1 MTAAPG
7 RPPKVWFVTGA
18 SRGLGRAWTE
28 AALERGD
35 QVAATARD
43 IDSLDALAV
52 RFPDTVHLLKLD
64 VTDRPSVDRAVAA
77 AVAHFGRLDV
87 VVNNAG
93 YGLVGAVEET
103 TVEQAR
109 ALFDTNLFGA
119 LGVTQAVLPQLRAQR
134 AGHLLQVSSLSGV
147 VAFPMMGLYQ
157 ASKWALEGMSETLAA
172 EVAGFGIHVTIVEPG
187 AFRTDFAGESSEH
200 TRADPAYAA
209 VRASQEGHA
218 GGYHSGHPS
227 SSARL
232 LFEAVDS
239 ATPPLRLMMGRS
251 AWPVTRAAYAARIAE
266 WEAWAER
273 GYAAGG
279 PD

>member
-1 MTAAPG
+1 MTAAP
-7 RPPKVWFVTGA
+7 RRSPKVWFVTGA

-35 QVAATARD
+35 LVAATARRPERLKD
-43 IDSLDALAV
+43 LM
-52 RFPDTVHLLKLD
+52 RRYPDTALLLELD
-64 VTDRPSVDRAVAA
+64 VTDRASVDRAVAA
-77 AVAHFGRLDV
+77 AIARFGRLDI

-103 TVEQAR
+103 TDDEAR

-119 LGVTQAVLPQLRAQR
+119 LHVTQAVLPQLRAQR

-147 VAFPMMGLYQ
+147 VTFPMMGLYQ

-172 EVAGFGIHVTIVEPG
+172 EVADFGIHVTIVEPG
-187 AFRTDFAGESSEH
+187 SFRTDFAGESSKH

-218 GGYHSGHPS
+218 GGYHSGHPAA
-227 SSARL
+227 SAEL
-232 LFEAVDS
+232 LFEVVDADS
-239 ATPPLRLMMGRS
+239 PPLRVMMGRS

-266 WEAWAER
+266 WEAWAEK
-273 GYAAGG
+273 GCAAGG